1 MPNLK
6 EIIGDWSFMKKIDA
20 VPSDSPFA
28 PKPIDF
34 ISAFTERLREGE
46 SIPSNE
52 FPKYF
57 KDGHVFLDEQS
68 LPFVLYISDQNR
80 LPPRFPYWPRGWI
93 KPHKRHEYKFHFRW
107 CQTLKQMDNQGKI
120 ERYRAKYD
128 ICDPVFKVNDNK
140 NNAQLKVCLN
150 CCNNFR
156 RKGKTVYAFFN
167 ARRDNIEKEFDMP
180 SFFEEFGIIDLP
192 RSKHPGG
199 PDTYLANW
207 SEISRQERDKVNWQ
221 CQDPNHIGDRNF
233 RNDTKN
239 LHVHHKN
246 GVKSHN
252 VSDNLE
258 VLCRTCHA
266 RRHPHMQP

>member
-1 MPNLK
+1 MPNQK

-20 VPSDSPFA
+20 MPSDAPFA

-34 ISAFTERLREGE
+34 VSAFTERLRKGE
-46 SIPSNE
+46 SIPSNQ
-52 FPKYF
+52 FPKHF
-57 KDGHVFLDEQS
+57 KDGQVFLDEQS

-80 LPPRFPYWPRGWI
+80 FSYWTRGLI
-93 KPHKRHEYKFHFRW
+93 ERYNYKFHFRW
-107 CQTLKQMDNQGKI
+107 CQTLKQMDNQGRI

-150 CCNNFR
+150 CCNDFR

-167 ARRDNIEKEFDMP
+167 ARGNDIMEKFDMP

-207 SEISRQERDKVNWQ
+207 SKISLQEKEKAGWQ
-221 CQDPNHIGDRNF
+221 CQGANHIGDRNF

-266 RRHPHMQP
+266 ERHPHMRP